1 MDDSIF
7 EFQAGFCKAMGNAV
21 RLKILHTLRER
32 SKSVTEIMQE
42 TGYNQANVSRH
53 LSVLRGVGVVDSE
66 RHGTTIFYKLTDPKV
81 GEVCDLVRNVLA
93 VQMNQ
98 RSKIFKKIQ

>member
-7 EFQAGFCKAMGNAV
+7 EFQADFCKAMGNAA
-21 RLKILHTLRER
+21 RLKILHALRER
-32 SKSVTEIMQE
+32 GKTVSEIIRE
-42 TGYNQANVSRH
+42 TGYSQANVSRH

-66 RHGTTIFYKLTDPKV
+66 RHGTTIFYRLTDPKV

-93 VQMNQ
+93 VHMKQ
-98 RSKIFKKIQ
+98 RSEMFK

>member
-1 MDDSIF
+1 MDETIF
-7 EFQAGFCKAMGNAV
+7 EFQANFCRAMGNAP

-32 SKSVTEIMQE
+32 AKTVTEIIQE
-42 TGYNQANVSRH
+42 TGYSQANVSRH
-53 LSVLRGVGVVDSE
+53 LSVLRGVGVVDFE
-66 RHGTTIFYKLTDPKV
+66 RHGTTIIYSLTDPKV

-93 VQMNQ
+93 VHMNQ

>member
-7 EFQAGFCKAMGNAV
+7 EFQAGFCRAMGNAV

-42 TGYNQANVSRH
+42 TGYSQATVSRH
-53 LSVLRGVGVVDSE
+53 LSVLRSVGVVGSE
-66 RHGTTIFYKLTDPKV
+66 RHGTAVLYNLTDPKV
-81 GEVCDLVRNVLA
+81 GEVCDLVRNVL
-93 VQMNQ
+93 VDHMKE
-98 RSKIFKKIQ
+98 RSDMFK

>member
-7 EFQAGFCKAMGNAV
+7 EFQADFCKAMGNAA

-32 SKSVTEIMQE
+32 GKTVSEIIRE
-42 TGYNQANVSRH
+42 TGYSQANVSRH

-66 RHGTTIFYKLTDPKV
+66 RHGTTIFYRLTDPKV

-93 VQMNQ
+93 VHMKQ
-98 RSKIFKKIQ
+98 RSEMFK